1 MTDRLLSLPELCLIK
16 VISFLGVNSIDTL
29 LEYFRTYDKNTYNNL
44 IYRINHIIRNSYP
57 FTRVLEVTHCYI
69 NSIKTKKDFMDVYSY
84 LFNSLRTSER
94 RLGELENNV
103 VYDKLLNKLLEKD
116 TLKEKEKTKFEH
128 LVFNKHSVYSGS
140 KLNKISVK
148 IDGIKCFINIK
159 NLDDYLSLEISYQ
172 NYFHC

>member
-16 VISFLGVNSIDTL
+16 VISFLSVNSIDTL
-29 LEYFRTYDKNTYNNL
+29 LEYFRIYDKNTYNNL
-44 IYRINHIIRNSYP
+44 IYRINQIIRNSYP
-57 FTRVLEVTHCYI
+57 FTRVLEATHCYI

>member
-1 MTDRLLSLPELCLIK
+1 
-16 VISFLGVNSIDTL
+16 
-29 LEYFRTYDKNTYNNL
+29 
-44 IYRINHIIRNSYP
+44 
-57 FTRVLEVTHCYI
+57 
-69 NSIKTKKDFMDVYSY
+69 MDVYSY

-116 TLKEKEKTKFEH
+116 TLKEKEKNKFEH
-128 LVFNKHSVYSGS
+128 LVCNKHKVYLGS

-148 IDGIKCFINIK
+148 IDGITCFINIK